1 MNPFKKMKENKL
13 KKRSTKIRGMM
24 YYGVVV
30 GTLVVAFIGL
40 QLSNRTYRKDLQVV
54 SFKEDIGNV
63 VIKESMMKPLKI
75 AQRNLNS
82 EMILWKDKSEVV
94 DKYPT
99 MQIRRNTP
107 VYRDMVTE
115 EQVVKYQ
122 YIYDLKPD
130 EELLTFRYTSGEAGG
145 RIPRPGDRFRIRA
158 SYKMEEKEIN
168 LLTQELK
175 DRRKKGEDIS
185 DSSGNV
191 MIKGVGE
198 EDILVGNIRTATIFD
213 VVTVMDMLNSDGDSI
228 YEIVKEVESM
238 APAEKEETLNKDE
251 FKRKVTPD
259 SLLLAVKSDQVSR
272 YVEFQSNTNS
282 KYTLTILSR
291 DKSLME
297 DDIKSG
303 NSILD

>member
-75 AQRNLNS
+75 AQRNLDS

>member
-1 MNPFKKMKENKL
+1 
-13 KKRSTKIRGMM
+13 
-24 YYGVVV
+24 
-30 GTLVVAFIGL
+30 
-40 QLSNRTYRKDLQVV
+40 
-54 SFKEDIGNV
+54 
-63 VIKESMMKPLKI
+63 
-75 AQRNLNS
+75 
-82 EMILWKDKSEVV
+82 
-94 DKYPT
+94 
-99 MQIRRNTP
+99 
-107 VYRDMVTE
+107 
-115 EQVVKYQ
+115 
-122 YIYDLKPD
+122 
-130 EELLTFRYTSGEAGG
+130 
-145 RIPRPGDRFRIRA
+145 
-158 SYKMEEKEIN
+158 MEEKEIN